1 MMNQEFYM
9 YVKNKKMI
17 SQKWYYMKVFP
28 KMGKGRQH
36 IVRKV
41 ESTVVRVVAID
52 FASVPR
58 QIPVPAPGRISAE

>member
-1 MMNQEFYM
+1 
-9 YVKNKKMI
+9 
-17 SQKWYYMKVFP
+17 
-28 KMGKGRQH
+28 MGKGRQH

-58 QIPVPAPGRISAE
+58 QIPMAERMGLHLYMKV